1 MSFKK
6 ITDYSK
12 RNKLVNEYLQLK
24 NNLRNN
30 YINEKIGEDTRKEE
44 LVKMFRPITDEQQKQ
59 QKELI
64 KQREIIEDQKELLER
79 EQAISSDKKLAI
91 ENKETPTDLDTLILG
106 DLPQK
111 FLGQKENDQTYGLK
125 LKNGKFYI
133 GDKEVEVV
141 DNDIYIDNRQFKG
154 TEGIWNLLMQKE
166 PTDYTLEDYNVFK
179 EIMKNTNALLKINPT
194 TQEVIRLKS
203 NGGKKWKGILSKV
216 ARELYPEKYTTS
228 FSIGSGIPTVIIPC
242 DPNDLIEKM
251 DLLFA
256 SKNAGNTGVNDE
268 LKAIVKRLYNLKVID
283 KTLLKLLSD
292 KIAI

>member
-6 ITDYSK
+6 ITDYNK
-12 RNKLVNEYLQLK
+12 RNELVNEYLQLK

-64 KQREIIEDQKELLER
+64 KQREIIERPFASLGPIGT
-79 EQAISSDKKLAI
+79 QAAI
-91 ENKETPTDLDTLILG
+91 ENKETPIDLDTLFLG

-111 FLGQKENDQTYGLK
+111 FIGQRDNDQTYGLK
-125 LKNGKFYI
+125 INNGKFYI
-133 GDKEVEVV
+133 GDKEVEVI
-141 DNDIYIDNRQFKG
+141 DNDIYIDDRPFKG

-166 PTDYTLEDYNVFK
+166 PTDYTPEDYNVFK

-203 NGGKKWKGILSKV
+203 NGGKKWKSVLSKV
-216 ARELYPEKYTTS
+216 ARELYPEKYTS
-228 FSIGSGIPTVIIPC
+228 SVGSGMPTVIIPC

-256 SKNAGNTGVNDE
+256 SKSAGNTGVNDE

-283 KTLLKLLSD
+283 KTLLKILSD

>member
-6 ITDYSK
+6 INDYNK
-12 RNKLVNEYLQLK
+12 RNELVNEYLQLK

-64 KQREIIEDQKELLER
+64 KQREIIEEKKDIFSER
-79 EQAISSDKKLAI
+79 PIALPKVPAI
-91 ENKETPTDLDTLILG
+91 ENKETPIDLDTVFLG

-111 FLGQKENDQTYGLK
+111 FIGQRDSDQTYGLK
-125 LKNGKFYI
+125 IDNGKFYI

-141 DNDIYIDNRQFKG
+141 DNDIYIDNTPFKG

-166 PTDYTLEDYNVFK
+166 PIDYTPEDYNVFK

-203 NGGKKWKGILSKV
+203 NGGKKWKSVLSKV
-216 ARELYPEKYTTS
+216 ARELYPEKYTT
-228 FSIGSGIPTVIIPC
+228 SIGSGIPTVIIPC

-256 SKNAGNTGVNDE
+256 SKSAGNTGVNDE

-283 KTLLKLLSD
+283 KTLLKRLSD